1 MKMYFFYLIF
11 RFWKIDKLKYYVSMN
26 LNVCITIKM
35 LYNDKYPK
43 I

>member
-11 RFWKIDKLKYYVSMN
+11 RFWKIDKLKYVSMN